1 MSAIVDMNEFL
12 LWSNC
17 SNNCKFCWQ
26 KKISNPEC
34 ILNSEEKIN
43 AINKTEERINQLQ
56 ESDVLIVGGEVF
68 EAISPEVTSRLIDFF
83 DKLAVRCEEN
93 KIRYLYI
100 NTNLIYD
107 DLTII
112 DYICNRFHNIS
123 DKLKFTTSYDLEGR
137 FSSKERE
144 DLFLNNLK
152 SITERYPYINI
163 VVNTILTKQVCRSD
177 FSVKKFMDE
186 YKVRL
191 VNLIPYIPI
200 FYGDPLTPTFG
211 EIINKLKKTDD
222 ELPGYFKSYIEN
234 FDLDQKKILW
244 EYHKSNNDYTECT
257 ADYNTCGHNVNFTK
271 ILGTGECFIC
281 KLKEMYYE
289 LS

>member
-1 MSAIVDMNEFL
+1 MNTIVDMNEFL

-26 KKISNPEC
+26 KKINNCDC
-34 ILNSEEKIN
+34 ILSAEEKIS
-43 AINKTEERINQLQ
+43 AINKAEERINQLQ
-56 ESDVLIVGGEVF
+56 RSDVLIVGGEVF
-68 EAISPEVTSRLIDFF
+68 EVTSPEVTSRLINFF
-83 DKLAVRCEEN
+83 DNLAVRCEED
-93 KIRYLYI
+93 KIRFLYI
-100 NTNLIYD
+100 NTNLIYS

-112 DYICNRFHNIS
+112 DYICNRFYEIPE
-123 DKLKFTTSYDLEGR
+123 KLKFTTSYDLEGR
-137 FSSKERE
+137 FSSKEKE
-144 DLFLNNLK
+144 NLFLNNLK
-152 SITERYPYINI
+152 NVTEHYPYINI
-163 VVNTILTKQVCRSD
+163 VVNTILTKQVCNSD
-177 FSVKKFMDE
+177 FSVKKFADE

-200 FYGDPLTPTFG
+200 YYGDPLTPTLG
-211 EIINKLKKTDD
+211 EIISKLKNADK
-222 ELPGYFKSYIEN
+222 EIPGYFKSYIEN

-244 EYHKSNNDYTECT
+244 EYHKSNDDYVECT
-257 ADYNTCGHNVNFTK
+257 ASYNTCGHNINFTK

>member
-1 MSAIVDMNEFL
+1 MSNIVDMNEFL

-26 KKISNPEC
+26 KKINNCEC
-34 ILNSEEKIN
+34 ILNSEEKIK
-43 AINKTEERINQLQ
+43 AINKTEEKINQLS

-68 EAISPEVTSRLIDFF
+68 EAVSLEVTSRLIDFF
-83 DKLAVRCEEN
+83 DKLATRCEEN

-100 NTNLIYD
+100 NTNLIYN

-112 DYICNRFHNIS
+112 DYICNRFYIIPE
-123 DKLKFTTSYDLEGR
+123 KLKFTTSYDLEGR
-137 FSSKERE
+137 FSSKEKE
-144 DLFLNNLK
+144 NLFLNNLK
-152 SITERYPYINI
+152 NVTEHYPYINI
-163 VVNTILTKQVCRSD
+163 VVNTILTNQVCNSD
-177 FSVKKFMDE
+177 FSVKKFTDE

-222 ELPGYFKSYIEN
+222 EIPGYFKSYIEN

-244 EYHKSNNDYTECT
+244 EYHKTNDDYIECT
-257 ADYNTCGHNVNFTK
+257 ADYNSCGHNKNFTK

-281 KLKEMYYE
+281 KLKEIYYE